1 MNKEYQKEVFET
13 SMILYREELVKASSG
28 NVSMRCPGSDWMV
41 ITPTG
46 IRYDCMEEEDMVF
59 IHLNDG
65 RREGDQWPSSE
76 YLMHL
81 GIYRKYPEIGGI
93 VHTHSPYVMTIAALG
108 DPLPMI
114 TIEGVHAG
122 SNMIPVTERFCIP
135 GTQDITDSILELV
148 EENPRLRA
156 VLIMNHGLVAMG
168 DNLSEALSLAESI
181 EREAQVYFQAKTLG
195 KPKLI
200 SEDQRREIQEN
211 YIKGRQRE

>member
-1 MNKEYQKEVFET
+1 M
-13 SMILYREELVKASSG
+13 
-28 NVSMRCPGSDWMV
+28 
-41 ITPTG
+41 
-46 IRYDCMEEEDMVF
+46 
-59 IHLNDG
+59 
-65 RREGDQWPSSE
+65 
-76 YLMHL
+76 
-81 GIYRKYPEIGGI
+81 
-93 VHTHSPYVMTIAALG
+93 
-108 DPLPMI
+108 
-114 TIEGVHAG
+114 
-122 SNMIPVTERFCIP
+122 
-135 GTQDITDSILELV
+135 